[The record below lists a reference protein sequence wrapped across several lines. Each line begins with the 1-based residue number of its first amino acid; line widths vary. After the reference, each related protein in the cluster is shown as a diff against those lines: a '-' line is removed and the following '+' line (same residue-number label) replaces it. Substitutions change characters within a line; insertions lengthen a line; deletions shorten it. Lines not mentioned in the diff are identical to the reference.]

1 MPQPLRLLLV
11 EDSEID
17 ALLMTTWLARGGFQL
32 QTRRVLQADDFE
44 RALAEE
50 TWDVIISDYN
60 LPSFDALSALRLY
73 QGKNLDV
80 PFIIVSGGIGEETAV
95 AAMRAGAHD
104 YVMKDNLHRLAPAVE
119 RELREAEVRAARRR
133 AELALRESEE
143 RYRALWETATD
154 AVLLLDES
162 GTIRFANP
170 AVTPV
175 FGHTPE
181 QAVGQPFAALFPARL
196 AAELQQTLTLTMTM
210 TATAANISG
219 PQRPILESVCV
230 RRDGREFPVE
240 LMVNRLPLPGR
251 NWLVAFVRDVMEL
264 KRAKAQLHENEE
276 QFRVAREIQ
285 QRLFPKAAP
294 QLANIEISGFSL
306 PADAIGGDYF
316 DYIPLLRGRW
326 GFVVGDVTGHGLG
339 PSLLMAE
346 TRACLRVLAQ
356 THEAAGDILSQANRM
371 LSGDVGEERYVTLL
385 LASIDPVARTL
396 VYANAGH
403 PAGFVFDSHGTVK
416 AELKR
421 SGPPLGIRA
430 GTIYPTASELPL
442 AAGDLLLLM
451 TDGIEEAM
459 SPAEEFFGT
468 QRAVEVV
475 RSRRDQSA
483 AEIVAALAAAVRDFS
498 RTTVQLDD
506 LTAIVVKVR

>member
-1 MPQPLRLLLV
+1 MPRPLRLLLV
-11 EDSEID
+11 EDSEIE
-17 ALLMTTWLARGGFQL
+17 ALLMTTWLERGGFQL
-32 QTRRVLQADDFE
+32 QTRRVLQADEFE
-44 RALAEE
+44 RALATE

-60 LPSFDALSALRLY
+60 LPTFDALAALRLY
-73 QGKNLDV
+73 QGKNLDL

-154 AVLLLDES
+154 AVLLLDET
-162 GTIRFANP
+162 GIIRFANP
-170 AVTPV
+170 AVVQV

-181 QAVGQPFAALFPARL
+181 QAIGLPFATLFPPRL
-196 AAELQQTLTLTMTM
+196 ATEILQTTTM
-210 TATAANISG
+210 TATAANVSG

-240 LMVNRLPLPGR
+240 LTVNRLPLPGR
-251 NWLVAFVRDVMEL
+251 NWLVAFIRDVMEL

-285 QRLFPKAAP
+285 QRLFPKSAP
-294 QLANIEISGFSL
+294 QLAGIEIAGFSV

-371 LSGDVGEERYVTLL
+371 LSGDVGDERFVTLL

-396 VYANAGH
+396 NFANAGH
-403 PAGFVFDSHGTVK
+403 PAALLFDRDGIVK
-416 AELKR
+416 ATLKR
-421 SGPPLGIRA
+421 SGPPLGVRSHSVYA
-430 GTIYPTASELPL
+430 TSSELPL
-442 AAGDLLLLM
+442 LPGDLLLLM

-459 SPAEEFFGT
+459 SPTEEFFGT
-468 QRAVEVV
+468 ERASAVV
-475 RSRRDQSA
+475 RGHRNEPA
-483 AEIVAALAAAVRDFS
+483 AAIVAALAAAVGDFS

-506 LTAIVVKVR
+506 LTAIVVKVL

>member
-1 MPQPLRLLLV
+1 M
-11 EDSEID
+11 D
-17 ALLMTTWLARGGFQL
+17 ALLMTTWLERGGFQL
-32 QTRRVLQADDFE
+32 QTRRVLNADEFE
-44 RALAEE
+44 QALAEE

-60 LPSFDALSALRLY
+60 LPAFDALSALRLF
-73 QGKNLDV
+73 QTKDLDL

-162 GTIRFANP
+162 GIIRFANP
-170 AVTPV
+170 AVTTV
-175 FGHTPE
+175 FGHTAE
-181 QAVGQPFAALFPARL
+181 QAVGLPFAALFPARL
-196 AAELQQTLTLTMTM
+196 AAELHQTLTAT
-210 TATAANISG
+210 TANVSG

-251 NWLVAFVRDVMEL
+251 NWLVAFIRDVMEL

-294 QLANIEISGFSL
+294 QLAGIEIAGFSL

-356 THEAAGDILSQANRM
+356 THEDAGDILSQANRM
-371 LSGDVGEERYVTLL
+371 LSYDVGEERFVTLL

-396 VYANAGH
+396 NFANAGH
-403 PAGFVFDSHGTVK
+403 PAALLFDRDGVVK
-416 AELKR
+416 ATLKR
-421 SGPPLGIRA
+421 SGPPLGVRSA
-430 GTIYPTASELPL
+430 YAYATSPELPL
-442 AAGDLLLLM
+442 LPGDLLLLM

-468 QRAVEVV
+468 QRACDVV
-475 RSRRDQSA
+475 RAHRDQPA
-483 AEIVAALAAAVRDFS
+483 AAIVAALAAAVCDFS

-506 LTAIVVKVR
+506 LTAIVVKVL

>member
-32 QTRRVLQADDFE
+32 QTRRVLKVDDLE

-119 RELREAEVRAARRR
+119 RELREAEVRTARRR

-170 AVTPV
+170 AVAQV

-181 QAVGQPFAALFPARL
+181 QAVGLPFAALFPARL
-196 AAELQQTLTLTMTM
+196 AAEHTQTM
-210 TATAANISG
+210 TAAAANISG

-396 VYANAGH
+396 NFANAGH
-403 PAGFVFDSHGTVK
+403 PAAVLFDRDGVVK
-416 AELKR
+416 ATLKR
-421 SGPPLGIRA
+421 SGPPLGVRSGSEYA
-430 GTIYPTASELPL
+430 TSPELPL
-442 AAGDLLLLM
+442 HPGDLLLLM

-459 SPAEEFFGT
+459 SPAEEFYGT
-468 QRAVEVV
+468 ERACDVV
-475 RSRRDQSA
+475 RAHREQPA
-483 AEIVAALAAAVRDFS
+483 AAIVAALAAAVGDFS

-506 LTAIVVKVR
+506 LTAIVVKVL

>member
-1 MPQPLRLLLV
+1 MPRPLRLLLV
-11 EDSEID
+11 EDSEMD
-17 ALLMTTWLARGGFQL
+17 ALLMTTWLEGGGFQL
-32 QTRRVLQADDFE
+32 QTRRVLNAAEFE

-60 LPSFDALSALRLY
+60 LPTFDALSALRLY
-73 QGKNLDV
+73 QSKNLDL
-80 PFIIVSGGIGEETAV
+80 PFLIVSGGIGEETAV

-119 RELREAEVRAARRR
+119 RELREADVRAARRR

-162 GTIRFANP
+162 GIIRFANP

-175 FGHTPE
+175 FGHTAE
-181 QAVGQPFAALFPARL
+181 QAVGLPFAALFPARL
-196 AAELQQTLTLTMTM
+196 AAEHRQTMTL
-210 TATAANISG
+210 AAANVSG
-219 PQRPILESVCV
+219 PKRPILESVCV

-294 QLANIEISGFSL
+294 QLAGIEIAGFSL

-371 LSGDVGEERYVTLL
+371 LSGDVGEERFVTLL

-396 VYANAGH
+396 NFANAGH
-403 PAGFVFDSHGTVK
+403 PGALVFDRDGVVK
-416 AELKR
+416 ATLKR
-421 SGPPLGIRA
+421 SGPPLGVRS
-430 GTIYPTASELPL
+430 ASAYATSPELPL
-442 AAGDLLLLM
+442 LPGDLLLLM

-459 SPAEEFFGT
+459 SPTDEFFGT
-468 QRAVEVV
+468 QRASDVV
-475 RSRRDQSA
+475 RAHRDQPA
-483 AEIVAALAAAVRDFS
+483 AAIVAALAAAVGDFS

-506 LTAIVVKVR
+506 LTAIVVKVL

>member
-1 MPQPLRLLLV
+1 MPKPLRLLLI
-11 EDSEID
+11 EDSEMD
-17 ALLMTTWLARGGFQL
+17 ALLMTTWLERGGFQL
-32 QTRRVLQADDFE
+32 QTRRVLNAADFE
-44 RALAEE
+44 QALTEE
-50 TWDVIISDYN
+50 IWDVIISDYN
-60 LPSFDALSALRLY
+60 LPTFDALSALRLF
-73 QGKNLDV
+73 QAKNLDT

-181 QAVGQPFAALFPARL
+181 QAVGLPFAALFPARL
-196 AAELQQTLTLTMTM
+196 AAEHRWTM
-210 TATAANISG
+210 TAVAANVSG
-219 PQRPILESVCV
+219 TQRPLLESVCL

-240 LMVNRLPLPGR
+240 LMVNRLPLAGR

-264 KRAKAQLHENEE
+264 KRAKEQLHENEE

-294 QLANIEISGFSL
+294 QLAGIEIAGFSL

-356 THEAAGDILSQANRM
+356 THEATGDILSQANRM
-371 LSGDVGEERYVTLL
+371 LSYDVGEERFVTLL
-385 LASIDPVARTL
+385 LASINPVARTL
-396 VYANAGH
+396 NFTNAGH
-403 PAGFVFDSHGTVK
+403 PAAFLFDRDGVVK
-416 AELKR
+416 TTLKR
-421 SGPPLGIRA
+421 SGPPLGIRPDFV
-430 GTIYPTASELPL
+430 YPTSPEISLHP
-442 AAGDLLLLM
+442 GDLLLLM
-451 TDGIEEAM
+451 TDGIDEAM

-468 QRAVEVV
+468 QRALDAV
-475 RSRRDQSA
+475 RAHRDQPA
-483 AEIVAALAAAVRDFS
+483 AAIVAALAAAVLDFS
-498 RTTVQLDD
+498 HTTVQLDD
-506 LTAIVVKVR
+506 LTAIVVKAL